1 MMMMMM
7 IDCLLKDVA
16 TTSIGPL
23 SRAEI
28 GLQSWQLGLSLD
40 KTPRL
45 GPSSPVVLCLSEFLS
60 KVGIHLLSLRGIE
73 SSKIMQIVCPIQ
85 NIKSYRLSV
94 LCCLELTHRPAGRPD
109 R

>member
-1 MMMMMM
+1 MLPRTDLLMMMMMMM

-73 SSKIMQIVCPIQ
+73 SSKTLNHADCL
-85 NIKSYRLSV
+85 SY
-94 LCCLELTHRPAGRPD
+94 TKH
-109 R
+109 